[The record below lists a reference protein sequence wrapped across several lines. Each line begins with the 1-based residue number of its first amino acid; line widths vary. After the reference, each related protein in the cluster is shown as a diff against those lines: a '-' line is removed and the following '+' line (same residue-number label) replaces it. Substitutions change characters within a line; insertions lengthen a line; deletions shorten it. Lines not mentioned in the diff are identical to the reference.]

1 MDIDFLLSF
10 KNHPPFQ
17 NLSEE
22 CIKKFGSLIK
32 PNKKGKNKKAKT
44 NDNKKAST
52 FIKEKIQISKDKID
66 NKFSLLVNK
75 LDSNNINKII
85 EEFIDKFRDIN
96 ESEYLIFQ
104 KYIYTRILKDNK
116 FIDIYLDFFIK
127 INMIFNR
134 IFNYNQKH
142 FISLIELKFK
152 YDYDIN
158 KELSYNEL
166 KVSDLEELKLLDS
179 EENRIN
185 NIDLII
191 KFIENGLLDVSI
203 IDEVVNSLIN
213 TDFIPDIHRF
223 LSNKFIKEK
232 IDLKSYYDT
241 LKSKSENKLD
251 NRYRIILD
259 SILEKYDNNYSSK
272 ENSRSDSITSV
283 DNIESEINYEIDLK
297 TVESF
302 EKLKS
307 KIEIEIENIIEEYLL
322 IEDFEEINNYLEN
335 HDNANNFMVELI
347 NHYFKNNLNNFDKF
361 KSLFLNFRNN
371 QIINSNIIIESLIGI
386 LNSDN
391 IFDYVNVETKTK
403 KLLDIFKILQINLDK
418 EQDQTIRKVI
428 TS

>member
-259 SILEKYDNNYSSK
+259 SILEKYDNN
-272 ENSRSDSITSV
+272 
-283 DNIESEINYEIDLK
+283 
-297 TVESF
+297 
-302 EKLKS
+302 
-307 KIEIEIENIIEEYLL
+307 
-322 IEDFEEINNYLEN
+322 
-335 HDNANNFMVELI
+335 
-347 NHYFKNNLNNFDKF
+347 
-361 KSLFLNFRNN
+361 
-371 QIINSNIIIESLIGI
+371 
-386 LNSDN
+386 
-391 IFDYVNVETKTK
+391 
-403 KLLDIFKILQINLDK
+403 
-418 EQDQTIRKVI
+418 
-428 TS
+428 

>member
-32 PNKKGKNKKAKT
+32 PNKKGKNKKAKI

-166 KVSDLEELKLLDS
+166 KVSDLEELKLLNS